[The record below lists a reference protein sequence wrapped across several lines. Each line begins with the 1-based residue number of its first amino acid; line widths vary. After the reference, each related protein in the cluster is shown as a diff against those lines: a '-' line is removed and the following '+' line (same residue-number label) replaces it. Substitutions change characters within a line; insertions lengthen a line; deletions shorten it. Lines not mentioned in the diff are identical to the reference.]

1 LYLPR
6 AIVQTVFS
14 STKLILKTKSASAN
28 SVGGSFL
35 CSCKTLEVTISILD
49 ETAIN
54 LETNYT
60 RSCYPRENIFEI
72 FVWQFL
78 LFIFSFPWCLFLWKG
93 ERLSASSKT
102 WSLCEWWNLISKW
115 WQETHFTS
123 STQRQNCKYC
133 SFH

>member
-1 LYLPR
+1 MYLPR

-14 STKLILKTKSASAN
+14 STKLILKTKSVSAN

-60 RSCYPRENIFEI
+60 RSCYPRENNYFWDICLTVSFI
-72 FVWQFL
+72 YFFFPSM
-78 LFIFSFPWCLFLWKG
+78 FIFMKGWK
-93 ERLSASSKT
+93 A
-102 WSLCEWWNLISKW
+102 LCKQQDLISMWMVKSYL
-115 WQETHFTS
+115 QMMT
-123 STQRQNCKYC
+123 RD
-133 SFH
+133 SFHKFHSETEL